1 MYFCAL
7 LTLFFVVFIILLVS
21 RRYSSHQT
29 LRVSTDIKSRGRLMS
44 LLPGIDGDG
53 DVNRNSPLSFETV
66 QTNDLYKVDFDPSIL
81 EIIGEVKYLERLGFK
96 VPIMARNIAMLEEV
110 FILNVNELNQMLKR
124 YYSTLA
130 LLDDVQVSTL

>member
-1 MYFCAL
+1 
-7 LTLFFVVFIILLVS
+7 
-21 RRYSSHQT
+21 
-29 LRVSTDIKSRGRLMS
+29 MS

-130 LLDDVQVSTL
+130 LLDDVQVSTLWYFAVYKQKCTA